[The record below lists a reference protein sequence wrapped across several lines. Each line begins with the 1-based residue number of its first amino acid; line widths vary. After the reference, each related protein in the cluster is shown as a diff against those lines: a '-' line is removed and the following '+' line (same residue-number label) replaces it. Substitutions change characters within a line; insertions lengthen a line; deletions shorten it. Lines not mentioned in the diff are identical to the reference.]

1 MLSRIAAASAA
12 LVAVALLS
20 GCTSNPDAP
29 QPEPTASAGSSAPAT
44 AGGRLPTCA
53 EVTDAIGS
61 LVGSLAFNATTSD
74 AQTAPEDYAQR
85 AIQTDP
91 PRRITHE
98 MDAWSRDFVM
108 LRTDP
113 SGRPINRL
121 EGEYAEHF
129 PDDDSYHVTAPRAVG
144 QREDNPVTVAVSKTA
159 VMEQGGKRIVMN
171 GDAHVR
177 RQPDAN
183 NDMLDVRSQQLIIL
197 PDDDVVYTDL
207 PAEVIKGRSRMNG
220 KGMHYNNKTRHPPT
234 TTALPGSRCRRSSCR
249 WPTRSATPRC

>member
-1 MLSRIAAASAA
+1 MKERFPSLIALFLLLV
-12 LVAVALLS
+12 LVA
-20 GCTSNPDAP
+20 
-29 QPEPTASAGSSAPAT
+29 SSWWAA
-44 AGGRLPTCA
+44 
-53 EVTDAIGS
+53 
-61 LVGSLAFNATTSD
+61 
-74 AQTAPEDYAQR
+74 DYAQR

-91 PRRITHE
+91 PRRVTHE

-113 SGRPINRL
+113 NGKPINRL
-121 EGEYAEHF
+121 EGDYAEHF
-129 PDDDSYHVTAPRAVG
+129 PDDDSYHVTSPRAVG
-144 QREDNPVTVAVSKTA
+144 QREDNPITVAISKTA

-183 NDMLDVRSQQLIIL
+183 NDLLDVRSQQLIIL

-220 KGMHYNNKTRHPPT
+220 TGMHYNNKTRQLQVSAST
-234 TTALPGSRCRRSSCR
+234 DVEIAGSEGKQQRRTEI
-249 WPTRSATPRC
+249 PANNTNQKKP

>member
-1 MLSRIAAASAA
+1 MKERFPSLIALFLLLVLVTSSWWAA
-12 LVAVALLS
+12 
-20 GCTSNPDAP
+20 
-29 QPEPTASAGSSAPAT
+29 
-44 AGGRLPTCA
+44 
-53 EVTDAIGS
+53 
-61 LVGSLAFNATTSD
+61 
-74 AQTAPEDYAQR
+74 DYAQR
-85 AIQTDP
+85 AIQVDP

-98 MDAWSRDFVM
+98 MDAWSRNFVM

-129 PDDDSYHVTAPRAVG
+129 PDDDSYHIVAPRAVG
-144 QREDNPVTVAVSKTA
+144 QRETNPITVGVSKTA

-171 GDAHVR
+171 GDAYVH

-197 PDDDVVYTDL
+197 PDEDVVFTDL

-220 KGMHYNNKTRHPPT
+220 KGMHYNNKTRQLQVSAST
-234 TTALPGSRCRRSSCR
+234 DVEISGAEGKQQRRTEI
-249 WPTRSATPRC
+249 PANNTDQKKP